1 MQHCDGHGLN
11 SEQWAGAGR
20 ARGAGRGRTR
30 GCCWGPC
37 VPGWAAWTGRWR
49 AQWERCAATRR
60 HVCSAS
66 SPPCR
71 GGRTPWRG
79 AGSCGGPGSTPPW
92 RRDAASGSLGARSP
106 GTAAARIKI
115 GTVIMK
121 SVLSSQLCDRTVS
134 YSGSGRVTWRC
145 SASERLPNPPSS
157 PTICSLGTS
166 RWWAAAVAG
175 RSS

>member
-1 MQHCDGHGLN
+1 MLRCNIVTISSTSVRSRQCISIQPSTTRRRWATPSLHLQGDGDHGQHGGHPDELVQRVQAARGAPCGGHQDPAGHGLN
-11 SEQWAGAGR
+11 SEQWAV
-20 ARGAGRGRTR
+20 AGRGRTR

-92 RRDAASGSLGARSP
+92 RRDAASGGWTCWTRPL
-106 GTAAARIKI
+106 
-115 GTVIMK
+115 
-121 SVLSSQLCDRTVS
+121 
-134 YSGSGRVTWRC
+134 
-145 SASERLPNPPSS
+145 
-157 PTICSLGTS
+157 TS
-166 RWWAAAVAG
+166 NLR
-175 RSS
+175 